1 MLLIYFDTKTESY
14 FSYIIR
20 FDSSKIVGQSNKF
33 GSILVGL
40 YLIDY
45 LENKLVPYNSG
56 WFAELDY
63 RNRYE
68 EERRRNRKEEGCL

>member
-1 MLLIYFDTKTESY
+1 MLLIFYDIKTESY
-14 FSYIIR
+14 FSYISR
-20 FDSSKIVGQSNKF
+20 FDSTKYVGESNKF

-45 LENKLVPYNSG
+45 LENKLVPYNNG

-63 RNRYE
+63 LNRYN
-68 EERRRNRKEEGCL
+68 NRE

>member
-1 MLLIYFDTKTESY
+1 MLLIYYDIKTESY
-14 FSYIIR
+14 FSYISR
-20 FDSSKIVGQSNKF
+20 FDSSKKVGESNKF

-45 LENKLVPYNSG
+45 LENKLVPYKNG

-63 RNRYE
+63 LNRYN
-68 EERRRNRKEEGCL
+68 NRE